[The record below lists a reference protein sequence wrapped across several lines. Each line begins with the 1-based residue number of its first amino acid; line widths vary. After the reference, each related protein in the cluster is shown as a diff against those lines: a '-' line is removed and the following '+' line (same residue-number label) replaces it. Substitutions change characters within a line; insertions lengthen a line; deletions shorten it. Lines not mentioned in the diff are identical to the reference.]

1 MTDVL
6 SFLNTRRAIAG
17 MLAAAAGT
25 ALIWAAGAANS
36 EAAGTFLIRGD
47 VVQFD
52 KANGNFQIYIRHANS
67 VADGFRGERHQ
78 INANTAAFYKYDSK
92 QRKIRSTFGTT
103 VDNTGIEVVAMGTF
117 DDSNRFKA
125 NWVVQNDNTVKI
137 RGTVRGQSTSNNY
150 LTVELD
156 QVLFQATGKA
166 YKSTIFTKGER
177 VRVHYDEDSTK
188 FRSRDGNAMNED
200 EFSNNDEK
208 VTLENVEVKFGSRFE
223 ADVNATITDGKWL
236 F

>member
-6 SFLNTRRAIAG
+6 SFLNTRRAIG
-17 MLAAAAGT
+17 WVLAGT
-25 ALIWAAGAANS
+25 AGVALIWAVATANS

-47 VVQFD
+47 VMQFD

-67 VADGFRGERHQ
+67 VADSFRGERHE
-78 INANTAAFYKYDSK
+78 INANSATFYKYDSK
-92 QRKIRSTFGTT
+92 QQKVRSTFGGTI
-103 VDNTGIEVVAMGTF
+103 DNTGYEVVVKGTV
-117 DDSNRFKA
+117 DDSNKFKA
-125 NWVVQNDNTVKI
+125 TWVVRNDNTVKI
-137 RGTVRGQSTSNNY
+137 RGTVRGQSISNNY

-166 YKSTIFTKGER
+166 YKPTIFTKGER

-188 FRSRDGNAMNED
+188 FKSRDGVNMNED

-208 VTLENVEVKFGSRFE
+208 VTLDNVQIKFGSRFE
-223 ADVNATITDGKWL
+223 ANVDSTITDGKWL